1 MAQISQMLRGVAW
14 EERLVVD
21 RCFVL
26 SLGQNGVGF
35 QTEQHIKHIAARWR
49 VSQIPQISQMLRGVA
64 WEERLVVHRCC
75 SLSLGQNGVG
85 F

>member
-35 QTEQHIKHIAARWR
+35 QTEQHIKHIAAR
-49 VSQIPQISQMLRGVA
+49 
-64 WEERLVVHRCC
+64 
-75 SLSLGQNGVG
+75 
-85 F
+85 

>member
-14 EERLVVD
+14 GERLVVD

-49 VSQIPQISQMLRGVA
+49 VSQMAQISQMLRRGA
-64 WEERLVVHRCC
+64 WGDGLCIAA
-75 SLSLGQNGVG
+75 
-85 F
+85 